1 MNVVGA
7 DPDVG
12 GAEHDVL
19 LEDVVLEERVVEE
32 NVLAED
38 RATHMRLH
46 TIPL

>member
-1 MNVVGA
+1 MNVVDV